1 VPLKTLAFAV
11 LLLAIAA
18 HADEWK
24 KDYSVT
30 GTPEV
35 KVDSNDGNIEVT
47 TGSQS
52 TVSARVITAGWRI
65 GVGHVHIVDEQKG
78 NHIELEV
85 RTPHIVFFGISRH
98 SIRVELTVPRSSNLD
113 LHSGD
118 GRISLAQVTGDLRL
132 NSGDG
137 AIEAS
142 GLDGRLNATTSDG
155 HISVQGRFDQ
165 LDLRTGDG
173 RIEAEVASG
182 SKMQSAWSVRT
193 ADGGVRLRLPQN
205 FASDLDLR
213 TGDGH
218 ITLDFPVTVSGR
230 VSPSNIHGKLNGGGE
245 LLQVRTSDGSI
256 SLERE

>member
-1 VPLKTLAFAV
+1 LKSLALAV

-118 GRISLAQVTGDLRL
+118 GRI
-132 NSGDG
+132 
-137 AIEAS
+137 
-142 GLDGRLNATTSDG
+142 
-155 HISVQGRFDQ
+155 
-165 LDLRTGDG
+165 
-173 RIEAEVASG
+173 
-182 SKMQSAWSVRT
+182 
-193 ADGGVRLRLPQN
+193 
-205 FASDLDLR
+205 
-213 TGDGH
+213 
-218 ITLDFPVTVSGR
+218 TLDFPVTVSGR
-230 VSPSNIHGKLNGGGE
+230 MSPSNIHGKLNGGGE
-245 LLQVRTSDGSI
+245 LLEVRTSDGII

>member
-78 NHIELEV
+78 NRIELEV
-85 RTPHIVFFGISRH
+85 RTPHLVFFGISRH

-118 GRISLAQVTGDLRL
+118 GRISLAQVTGDLHL

-182 SKMQSAWSVRT
+182 SKMQSAWSART

-230 VSPSNIHGKLNGGGE
+230 MSPSNIHGKLNGGGE

>member
-1 VPLKTLAFAV
+1 VRLKALAFAV
-11 LLLAIAA
+11 ILLAVAA
-18 HADEWK
+18 QADEWK

-35 KVDSNDGNIEVT
+35 RVDSNDGNIEVT
-47 TGSQS
+47 TGNQS

-65 GVGHVHIVDEQKG
+65 GIGHLHIVDHQEG

-85 RTPHIVFFGISRH
+85 RTPHIVFLGISRH
-98 SIRVELTVPRSSNLD
+98 SLRVELMVPRKSNLD

-118 GRISLAQVTGDLRL
+118 GRINLAQVSGDLRL

-137 AIEAS
+137 AIEAT

-155 HISVQGRFDQ
+155 HITVQGRFDQ
-165 LDLRTGDG
+165 LDLRSGDG
-173 RIEAEVASG
+173 KVEADVAPA
-182 SKMQSAWSVRT
+182 SKMQSSWTVRSG
-193 ADGGVRLRLPQN
+193 DGSVRLRLPQD

-230 VSPSNIHGKLNGGGE
+230 MSPSTLHGKLNGGGQ
-245 LLQVRTSDGSI
+245 LLEVRTSDGSI
-256 SLERE
+256 SLERQ